1 MHYIALSRV
10 TIGSTLHIINLNE
23 KKTISQKVQ
32 EEMSIPFLYNQS
44 SKMKLL
50 FHNVRSLL
58 LHFDDVARDYN
69 VLAADWLVSNFLE
82 MTLTQIVMS
91 EVVMG
96 WLCVINPI

>member
-58 LHFDDVARDYN
+58 HFDDVARDYN

>member
-1 MHYIALSRV
+1 MK
-10 TIGSTLHIINLNE
+10 

-32 EEMSIPFLYNQS
+32 EKMSIPFLYNQS

-58 LHFDDVARDYN
+58 HFDDVAHDYN

-91 EVVMG
+91 E
-96 WLCVINPI
+96 LVIYGYV

>member
-10 TIGSTLHIINLNE
+10 IISSTLHIINLNE

-58 LHFDDVARDYN
+58 HFDDVARDYN

-96 WLCVINPI
+96 WLCVINLI

>member
-10 TIGSTLHIINLNE
+10 IISSTLHIINLNE

-50 FHNVRSLL
+50 FHNVRSL